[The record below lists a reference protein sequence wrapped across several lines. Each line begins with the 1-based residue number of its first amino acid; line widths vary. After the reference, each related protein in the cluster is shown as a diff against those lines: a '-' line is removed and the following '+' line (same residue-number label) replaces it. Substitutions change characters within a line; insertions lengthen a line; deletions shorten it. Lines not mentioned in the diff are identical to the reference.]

1 MCRPQHSFV
10 VLCSF
15 AVLLALVGCGASPSR
30 APDPSA
36 TATPLQHLPIH
47 GLYHD
52 GGMDVGPLP
61 QQPTTTAAI
70 AADEAQLRGW
80 LADPAGPAV
89 IWLPERIFHGD
100 WQIRRAVQVHGMGP
114 GTVLQ
119 GSGQGTVLDI
129 EADGAVIANLTITGT
144 GNRHTQEDSAV
155 KLRGQ
160 HNRLERLFLNR
171 VLFGASLATCHDCQ
185 IDRVHVI
192 GRDGIAEMRG
202 DGIKLWE
209 SHGSTVSHC
218 LVERSRDLVVWYSRH
233 VTLDSNVVR
242 GSRYG
247 SHFMYAHDAIV
258 RNSAV
263 IDNVVGIFVMYSER
277 LLVEGNVLAGARG
290 PAGIGLGFKDSDN
303 VTVRNNWLV
312 GNTAGMYIDQTPRSP
327 DKPLQIVD
335 NVIALNSVG
344 LRMHAQPHGVLVT
357 GNDLHENAETAEVDG
372 GGDATSAQWSNNYW
386 SDYAGFDLNNDGT
399 GDVAWQIKRLST
411 ELTDARPTLK
421 FLYGTA
427 ALAML
432 DGVARAVPVLASKLL
447 LTDATPAMQPH
458 KLNQVMP

>member
-1 MCRPQHSFV
+1 MRRHASITV
-10 VLCSF
+10 TLVALLGCS
-15 AVLLALVGCGASPSR
+15 
-30 APDPSA
+30 APAPRTSHANETRTDV
-36 TATPLQHLPIH
+36 QHLPIH
-47 GLYHD
+47 GLYEN
-52 GGMDVGPLP
+52 GKMDVGPLP
-61 QQPTTTAAI
+61 QQPTTTVAVAH
-70 AADEAQLRGW
+70 DEQQLRTW
-80 LADPAGPAV
+80 LADPAGPPE
-89 IWLPERIFHGD
+89 IWLPQQVFHGD
-100 WQIRRAVQVHGMGP
+100 WQIRRNVHLHGMGP

-119 GSGQGTVLDI
+119 GSGTDTVLDI
-129 EADGAVIANLTITGT
+129 EADGALIDNLTIAGT
-144 GNRHTQEDSAV
+144 GSRHTHEDSAV

-160 HNRLERLFLNR
+160 HNRLTRLFLDR
-171 VLFGASLATCHDCQ
+171 VLFGASLQACHDCQ
-185 IDRVHVI
+185 LDRLHVI
-192 GRDGIAEMRG
+192 GRDGVAEMRG

-218 LVERSRDLVVWYSRH
+218 LVETSRDLVVWYSRH

-290 PAGIGLGFKDSDN
+290 PAGIGLGFKDSDD

-327 DKPLQIVD
+327 DKPLKIAD
-335 NVIALNSVG
+335 NVIALNNVG
-344 LRMHAQPHGVLVT
+344 LRMHAQPHGVIVT

-372 GGDATSAQWSNNYW
+372 GGDATTAEWSRNYW
-386 SDYAGFDLNNDGT
+386 SDYAGFDLNHDGT

-411 ELTDARPTLK
+411 ELTDTRPTLK
-421 FLYGTA
+421 FLHGTA
-427 ALAML
+427 ALATL

-447 LTDATPAMQPH
+447 LSDALPAMQPH

>member
-1 MCRPQHSFV
+1 MQHRQNIVV
-10 VLCSF
+10 VLVALLGCSGHGQQ
-15 AVLLALVGCGASPSR
+15 AQES
-30 APDPSA
+30 
-36 TATPLQHLPIH
+36 TATRTDVQHLPIA
-47 GLYHD
+47 GLYQN
-52 GGMDVGPLP
+52 GKMDVGPLR
-61 QQPTTTAAI
+61 QQPTTTVSI
-70 AADEAQLRGW
+70 AQDEQQLRDW
-80 LADPAGPAV
+80 LANPAGPQE
-89 IWLPERIFHGD
+89 IWLPERVFHGD
-100 WQIRRAVQVHGMGP
+100 WQIRRAVQLHGMGP
-114 GTVLQ
+114 GSVLQ
-119 GSGQGTVLDI
+119 GTGLDTVLDI
-129 EADGAVIANLTITGT
+129 EADGALIDNLTITGT
-144 GNRHTQEDSAV
+144 GSRHTHEDSAL

-160 HNRLERLFLNR
+160 HNRLTRLFLDR
-171 VLFGASLATCHDCQ
+171 VLFGANLQACHDCQ
-185 IDRVHVI
+185 LDRLHVI
-192 GRDGIAEMRG
+192 GRDGVAEMRG

-263 IDNVVGIFVMYSER
+263 IDNVVGIFVMYSAR
-277 LLVEGNVLAGARG
+277 LLIEGNVLAGARG

-327 DKPLQIVD
+327 DEPLRIAG
-335 NVIALNSVG
+335 NVIALNNIG
-344 LRMHAQPHGVLVT
+344 LRMHAQPHGVIVT
-357 GNDLHENAETAEVDG
+357 GNDLHENADTAQVDG
-372 GGDATSAQWSNNYW
+372 GGDATTAEWSGNYW
-386 SDYAGFDLNNDGT
+386 SDYAGFDLNHDGV

-427 ALAML
+427 ALATL
-432 DGVARAVPVLASKLL
+432 DAVARAVPVLASKLL
-447 LTDATPAMQPH
+447 LSDATPAIQPH
-458 KLNQVMP
+458 KLRDLDRF

>member
-1 MCRPQHSFV
+1 MRHHAHIIV
-10 VLCSF
+10 TLVALLGCS
-15 AVLLALVGCGASPSR
+15 
-30 APDPSA
+30 APAPRTSQANETRTDV
-36 TATPLQHLPIH
+36 QHLPIH
-47 GLYHD
+47 GLYEN
-52 GGMDVGPLP
+52 GKMDVGPLP
-61 QQPTTTAAI
+61 QQPTTTVAVAH
-70 AADEAQLRGW
+70 DEQQLRTW
-80 LADPAGPAV
+80 LADPAGPPE
-89 IWLPERIFHGD
+89 IWLPQQVFHGD
-100 WQIRRAVQVHGMGP
+100 WQIRRPVHLHGMGP

-119 GSGQGTVLDI
+119 GSGTDTVLDI
-129 EADGAVIANLTITGT
+129 EADGALIDNLTIAGT
-144 GNRHTQEDSAV
+144 GSRHTHEDSAV

-160 HNRLERLFLNR
+160 HNRLTRLFLDR
-171 VLFGASLATCHDCQ
+171 VLFGASLQACHDCQ
-185 IDRVHVI
+185 LDRLHVI
-192 GRDGIAEMRG
+192 GRDGVAEMRG
-202 DGIKLWE
+202 DGVKLWE

-218 LVERSRDLVVWYSRH
+218 LVETSRDLVVWYSRH

-290 PAGIGLGFKDSDN
+290 PAGIGLGFKDSDD

-327 DKPLQIVD
+327 DKPLKIAD
-335 NVIALNSVG
+335 NVIALNNVG
-344 LRMHAQPHGVLVT
+344 LRMHAQPHGVIVT

-372 GGDATSAQWSNNYW
+372 GGDATTAEWSRNYW
-386 SDYAGFDLNNDGT
+386 SDYAGFDLNHDGT

-411 ELTDARPTLK
+411 ELTDTRPMLK
-421 FLYGTA
+421 FLHGTA
-427 ALAML
+427 ALATL

-447 LTDATPAMQPH
+447 LSDALPAMQPH